1 MPLGADISL
10 AFMRLKAASTKNI
23 ASGILTV
30 DQSITI
36 VNGEG
41 AANDNL
47 DRINIDTS
55 LIMPSGYTEMLI
67 LRAATGLTITI
78 RDAQDNI
85 LTNSGNNFAFTDI
98 MMAVLFRVSGSS
110 SWICING

>member
-1 MPLGADISL
+1 MALGADVSL
-10 AFMRLKAASTKNI
+10 GLIRFEAANTKTI

-47 DRINIDTS
+47 DTINIDTT
-55 LIMPSGYTEMLI
+55 LLLPTGYTEMLI
-67 LRAATGLTITI
+67 LRAATGLTITVT
-78 RDAQDNI
+78 DAVGNI
-85 LTNSGNNFAFTDI
+85 LTNSGNNFSMTDI
-98 MMAVLFRVSGSS
+98 KLTVLFRVNSS
-110 SWICING
+110 SPWICING

>member
-1 MPLGADISL
+1 MPSADVSTG
-10 AFMRLKAASTKNI
+10 FFRLKAANTKTI
-23 ASGILTV
+23 AAGVLTV
-30 DQSITI
+30 DQGITI

-41 AANDNL
+41 DANDNL
-47 DRINIDTS
+47 DTINIDTS
-55 LIMPSGYTEMLI
+55 LGLTSGYTEMLV

-85 LTNSGNNFAFTDI
+85 LTNSGNNFAFTDVT
-98 MMAVLFRVSGSS
+98 MAVLFRVSGSS

>member
-1 MPLGADISL
+1 MSLGADINAGMLRL
-10 AFMRLKAASTKNI
+10 AAANTKTI

-30 DQSITI
+30 DQDVTI

-47 DRINIDTS
+47 DTIIVDTS
-55 LIMPSGYTEMLI
+55 LLLPSGFGDMLI

-78 RDAQDNI
+78 RDNQDNI

-98 MMAVLFRVSGSS
+98 MLVLLFR
-110 SWICING
+110 INGSADWIAING

>member
-1 MPLGADISL
+1 MALGADVNLGFIR
-10 AFMRLKAASTKNI
+10 FEAANNKTI
-23 ASGILTV
+23 ASGVLTV
-30 DQSITI
+30 DQSMTI

-55 LIMPSGYTEMLI
+55 LTMPSGYTEMLI

-85 LTNSGNNFAFTDI
+85 LTNSGNNFAFTDVT
-98 MMAVLFRVSGSS
+98 MAILFRVSGSS